1 MNLWIPSLV
10 PPIHGILRNL
20 YQLRTVKK
28 KKKKRHWVLTLRATE
43 KKSGALQS
51 V

>member
-1 MNLWIPSLV
+1 MILWIPSLV

-20 YQLRTVKK
+20 HQLRTV